1 MPTLRSLHNVRQFYC
16 VLRLLCIALVMNQ
29 TKTLQVWNLD
39 AWNLEPG
46 LEPWNYQNLQPRNP
60 GNLQL
65 WNLGTLPNFGTLP
78 DDIAETCCWV
88 ARLS

>member
-39 AWNLEPG
+39 AWNLEPWQG
-46 LEPWNYQNLQPRNP
+46 SRAREPCL
-60 GNLQL
+60 
-65 WNLGTLPNFGTLP
+65 F
-78 DDIAETCCWV
+78 
-88 ARLS
+88 